1 MDALAERII
10 LELNQIDKDNLNKKN
25 ATCLLTEFWGGLGDT
40 VGDCKT
46 FVWIFARIGFGYRS
60 NGYRNGILFGIGEI
74 SM

>member
-46 FVWIFARIGFGYRS
+46 FV
-60 NGYRNGILFGIGEI
+60 
-74 SM
+74 